1 MAQPVSYLLAIET
14 STKVASV
21 ALAGTATGVTT
32 GIATGISILAEF
44 TTDIRKTHSQRLLP
58 MVDRVLAEAGLRPA
72 DLGAVACTTGPG
84 SFTGLRLGLATVK
97 GLAFALKIPAFG
109 VPTLDAL
116 ANNLGILEP
125 EAPPLAAELVCPVLD
140 ARKGQVYAAVYVQMP
155 EPGAPSTGAPAQNGI
170 IRRGPWA
177 LSPEELVEKLL
188 EFSPMDSSDIAG
200 DIIGPHRRPGKELM
214 LLGDGTSPPAGAW
227 PLIEK
232 AFGSR
237 VRLAPPWLRYP
248 RAASVAALAARQWS
262 AAVSRVAAVSGATA
276 ASGAG
281 SGATGAGLAGDLD
294 ELQPVYLRPSEAEV
308 MLAKKR
314 ELVP

>member
-1 MAQPVSYLLAIET
+1 MSYLLAIET

-21 ALAGTATGVTT
+21 ALAADGAGH
-32 GIATGISILAEF
+32 GIADGTGHGISILAEF
-44 TTDIRKTHSQRLLP
+44 TTDMRKTHSQRLLP

-84 SFTGLRLGLATVK
+84 SFTGLRLGLATAK
-97 GLAFALKIPAFG
+97 GLAFALRIPAFG

-116 ANNLGILEP
+116 ADNLGILEP
-125 EAPPLAAELVCPVLD
+125 GAAMPAAELVCPILD
-140 ARKGQVYAAVYVQMP
+140 ARKGQVYAAVYALP
-155 EPGAPSTGAPAQNGI
+155 PATGMPAQSGVT
-170 IRRGPWA
+170 RHGPWA
-177 LSPEELVEKLL
+177 LSPEELVEKLSQ
-188 EFSPMDSSDIAG
+188 FSPMNFGDMAG
-200 DIIGPHRRPGKELM
+200 DITEPHRRHPTELI
-214 LLGDGTSPPAGAW
+214 LLGDGTLPSAGAW

-248 RAASVAALAARQWS
+248 RAAPVAALAARQW
-262 AAVSRVAAVSGATA
+262 AET
-276 ASGAG
+276 GAG
-281 SGATGAGLAGDLD
+281 SAGDLD

-314 ELVP
+314 ELAP